1 MWKIVNCAVTGYTLP
16 MIAGFRHKGLK
27 LLYQKGDR
35 RRVPSEYAGKIARIL
50 ARLDE
55 ATKPANMDLP
65 GFRLQPLKGGL
76 AGCWSVSVSGNWRIV
91 FRFQDVHAC
100 DVDLIDYH

>member
-1 MWKIVNCAVTGYTLP
+1 

-27 LLYQKGDR
+27 LLYEKGDR
-35 RRVPSEYAGKIARIL
+35 RRVRPQYAAKVERIL

-55 ATKPANMDLP
+55 ATKAADMDLP
-65 GFRLQPLKGGL
+65 GFRLHPLKGGL
-76 AGCWSVSVSGNWRIV
+76 AGYWSVGVSGNWRVI
-91 FRFQDVHAC
+91 FRFEGPHAR

>member
-1 MWKIVNCAVTGYTLP
+1 

-27 LLYQKGDR
+27 LLYEKGDR
-35 RRVPSEYAGKIARIL
+35 RRVRPQFAAKVERIL

-55 ATKPANMDLP
+55 ATGAAGMDLP
-65 GFRLQPLKGGL
+65 GFRLHPLKGDL
-76 AGCWSVSVSGNWRIV
+76 AGYWSVGVSGNWRVI
-91 FRFQDVHAC
+91 FRFDGAHAR